1 MKDIRHVVV
10 HRPGPAWQPGVPPFR
25 QPGLD
30 RHVAHYRS
38 FLEAGKLE
46 LGGPF
51 LDADTA
57 GMMVPVA
64 GVARDE
70 IEAFAAAD
78 PAVRDGLLTFE
89 MRTWMIGM
97 KR

>member
-38 FLEAGKLE
+38 FLE
-46 LGGPF
+46 
-51 LDADTA
+51 ADTA